1 MITISSYYCLCDN
14 TRGRQYGSKS
24 IQYEGTTMEM
34 KKNVGASDRYIRFM
48 IGLAFIMNI
57 FSLEPTRFGMFVLLA
72 IGALILNSAYTQY
85 CFVYDLLDI
94 NTYEKKVTPPAEQPK
109 ASH

>member
-1 MITISSYYCLCDN
+1 
-14 TRGRQYGSKS
+14 
-24 IQYEGTTMEM
+24 MEM
-34 KKNVGASDRYIRFM
+34 KKNVGASDRYVRTL
-48 IGLAFIMNI
+48 IGLGFIMNI

-85 CFVYDLLDI
+85 CFIYDLLNI
-94 NTYEKKVTPPAEQPK
+94 NTFEKKEKPAEPAQK